1 MLNAIWRKVQ
11 ILWSVLAPGDVAKAT
26 DIVCSVTLSTVRD
39 VLRQAVP
46 SMFFSVTVGYV
57 TLVLSLVSCFPLR
70 RWTQS
75 ALNDLPFF
83 LCAKSDAFKFFFS
96 KCTLSFYKLSAFER
110 CYYTGILTLP
120 TD

>member
-1 MLNAIWRKVQ
+1 M
-11 ILWSVLAPGDVAKAT
+11 LAPGDVAKAT
-26 DIVCSVTLSTVRD
+26 DMVCSVTLSTVRD

-75 ALNDLPFF
+75 ALSDLPFF
-83 LCAKSDAFKFFFS
+83 LCAKSDAFFFF

-110 CYYTGILTLP
+110 CYFKGISTLP

>member
-1 MLNAIWRKVQ
+1 M
-11 ILWSVLAPGDVAKAT
+11 LAPGDVAKAT
-26 DIVCSVTLSTVRD
+26 DMACSVTLSTVRD

-83 LCAKSDAFKFFFS
+83 YVLSLMHFFFT

-110 CYYTGILTLP
+110 CYFKGISTLP